1 MYRNSPDSFG
11 SPSGARFAFPRGL
24 ARPALV
30 AGALLAAALALCVPL
45 AQAADAP
52 PAAAPPAAMTA
63 GEIHTYHV
71 QGNVYALF
79 GAGGNVVVQ
88 VGDQGVMVIDTG
100 LKPMADKL
108 AAAIQQLAGTRK
120 IRYVIN
126 THMHADH
133 TGGNEVI
140 RKLGE
145 EILSGNV
152 ARDDLRGQ
160 QGATVLANE
169 NVQLHMLEPDAQGKT
184 VDQALWP
191 TETLNTDLYN
201 MYFNGEAVQ
210 LIHPHNAHT
219 DGDIYVFFRKSD
231 VIATG
236 DIYVTTTYPIIDLAH
251 GGSLNGI
258 IAALNDMIDI
268 AVPADKEEG
277 GTYVVP
283 GHGRIGDQADLFEYR
298 DMVTIIRDRI
308 QDLINKGKT
317 LEQVKAAKPT
327 ADYDGRYGGA
337 PSGGF
342 WTTDKFV
349 EAAYKSLSDA
359 KKDAAHKP
367 KAAAAG

>member
-1 MYRNSPDSFG
+1 MEHQMYSMSCKT
-11 SPSGARFAFPRGL
+11 SGLRG
-24 ARPALV
+24 
-30 AGALLAAALALCVPL
+30 AALRLLGLIALGLYGPL

-52 PAAAPPAAMTA
+52 A
-63 GEIHTYHV
+63 EIHTYHV

-100 LKPMADKL
+100 VTPMAEKL
-108 AAAIQQLAGTRK
+108 GAAIKQLAGNRK

-126 THMHADH
+126 THMHPDH

-152 ARDDLRGQ
+152 GREDLRGQ

-169 NVQLHMLEPDAQGKT
+169 NVQLRMLEPDAQGKT
-184 VDQALWP
+184 VPEALWP

-219 DGDIYVFFRKSD
+219 DGDTYVFFRKSD

-236 DIYVTTTYPIIDLAH
+236 DIYVTTGYPIIDLAH
-251 GGSLNGI
+251 GGSLDGI
-258 IAALNDMIDI
+258 INAVNDMIDI

-277 GTYVVP
+277 GTFIVP

-298 DMVTIIRDRI
+298 DMITIIRDRI

-327 ADYDGRYGGA
+327 FDYDGRYG
-337 PSGGF
+337 SSSGF

-349 EAAYKSLSDA
+349 EAAYRSLSEA
-359 KKDAAHKP
+359 KKTAKTKP
-367 KAAAAG
+367 KAAAG

>member
-1 MYRNSPDSFG
+1 MYRISSEASGF
-11 SPSGARFAFPRGL
+11 PSRARLAALRGCVL
-24 ARPALV
+24 GLTAL
-30 AGALLAAALALCVPL
+30 GALGACA

-52 PAAAPPAAMTA
+52 AAPPQ
-63 GEIHTYHV
+63 EIHTYHV

-88 VGDQGVMVIDTG
+88 VGDQGVLVVDTG
-100 LKPMADKL
+100 LTPMAGKL

-120 IRYVIN
+120 VRYVIN
-126 THMHADH
+126 THMHPDH

-145 EILSGNV
+145 TILSGNV
-152 ARDDLRGQ
+152 AREDLRGQ

-169 NVQLHMLEPDAQGKT
+169 NVQLRMLEPDAQGKT
-184 VDQALWP
+184 VPDALWP

-219 DGDIYVFFRKSD
+219 DGDTYVFFRKSD

-236 DIYVTTTYPIIDLAH
+236 DLYVTTGYPIIDLAH

-258 IAALNDMIDI
+258 VDALNDMVDL

-277 GTYVVP
+277 GTYIVP

-308 QDLINKGKT
+308 QDLISKGKT
-317 LEQVKAAKPT
+317 LEQVKAARPT
-327 ADYDGRYGGA
+327 FDYDGRYG
-337 PSGGF
+337 STSGF

-359 KKDAAHKP
+359 RKASKP
-367 KAAAAG
+367 KSKAAAG

>member
-1 MYRNSPDSFG
+1 MEHTMYSMSSGFSGRAGLVLRLFG
-11 SPSGARFAFPRGL
+11 
-24 ARPALV
+24 V
-30 AGALLAAALALCVPL
+30 ATLSLCGPL
-45 AQAADAP
+45 AWAADAP
-52 PAAAPPAAMTA
+52 AAAPAPPPQ
-63 GEIHTYHV
+63 EIHTYHV

-88 VGDQGVMVIDTG
+88 VGEQGVLVVDTG
-100 LKPMADKL
+100 IRPMAEKL
-108 AAAIQQLAGTRK
+108 AVAVKQLAGDRK

-126 THMHADH
+126 THMHPDH

-145 EILSGNV
+145 TILSGNV
-152 ARDDLRGQ
+152 AREDLRGQ

-169 NVQLHMLEPDAQGKT
+169 NVQLHMLEPDAQGKP
-184 VDQALWP
+184 VDEALWP

-236 DIYVTTTYPIIDLAH
+236 DLYVTTTYPIIDLAH

-258 IAALNDMIDI
+258 IAALNDMIDL

-308 QDLINKGKT
+308 QDLINKGKS
-317 LEQVKAAKPT
+317 LEQVKAARPT
-327 ADYDGRYGGA
+327 ADYDDRYGA
-337 PSGGF
+337 ASGF

-349 EAAYKSLSDA
+349 EAAYRSLSDA
-359 KKDAAHKP
+359 KKGSRPKP
-367 KAAAAG
+367 KASAG

>member
-1 MYRNSPDSFG
+1 MYSMRSEFSVR
-11 SPSGARFAFPRGL
+11 AGL
-24 ARPALV
+24 VL
-30 AGALLAAALALCVPL
+30 GLLGIAAAGLCGPP
-45 AQAADAP
+45 AHAADAT
-52 PAAAPPAAMTA
+52 AAPPP
-63 GEIHTYHV
+63 EIHTYHV

-88 VGDQGVMVIDTG
+88 VGEQGVMVIDTG
-100 LKPMADKL
+100 IRPMAEKL
-108 AAAIQQLAGTRK
+108 AAAIKQLAGTRQ

-126 THMHADH
+126 THMHPDH

-145 EILSGNV
+145 TILSGNV
-152 ARDDLRGQ
+152 AREDLRGQ

-169 NVQLHMLEPDAQGKT
+169 NVQLHMLEPDAQGKA
-184 VDQALWP
+184 VDEALWP

-201 MYFNGEAVQ
+201 MYFNDEAVQ
-210 LIHPHNAHT
+210 LFHPHNAHT
-219 DGDIYVFFRKSD
+219 DGDMYVFFRKSD

-236 DIYVTTTYPIIDLAH
+236 DLYVTTTYPIIDLAH

-258 IAALNDMIDI
+258 IAALNDMVDL

-277 GTYVVP
+277 GTYIVP

-317 LEQVKAAKPT
+317 LEQVKAARPT
-327 ADYDGRYGGA
+327 FDYDGRYGT
-337 PSGGF
+337 SSGF

-359 KKDAAHKP
+359 RKGAKGKRS
-367 KAAAAG
+367 